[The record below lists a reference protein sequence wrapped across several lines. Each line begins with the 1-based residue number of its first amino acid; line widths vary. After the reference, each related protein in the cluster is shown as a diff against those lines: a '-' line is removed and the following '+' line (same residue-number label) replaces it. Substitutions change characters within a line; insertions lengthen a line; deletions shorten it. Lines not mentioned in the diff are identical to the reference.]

1 LLGKQTQLCHPWC
14 TFITFI
20 KFQKHIGR
28 GKWGKEIQ
36 RGKENQRYRNLHNQ
50 KTGNQSIYKPYRL
63 TSGLDD
69 SIDMLGQK
77 NFVFYF
83 KKIDILSFAIL
94 I

>member
-1 LLGKQTQLCHPWC
+1 MTRKQSYSLRDSVEIFYLSCN
-14 TFITFI
+14 I
-20 KFQKHIGR
+20 R

-36 RGKENQRYRNLHNQ
+36 RGKETQRYINLYNQ

-77 NFVFYF
+77 MFCFLF
-83 KKIDILSFAIL
+83 
-94 I
+94 